1 MSTKMKK
8 NSSKEYSSD
17 FNKGRS
23 EIFSKLDT
31 KLNIIQ
37 NNLKTKM
44 CKAFEQT
51 GKCEYG
57 KKCHYAH
64 TKDELRKPPCMFK
77 SLCKKKNCPY
87 DHSDNIVLPTIP
99 EKIKSKKTK
108 KEIEPF
114 IITFSDTDDD
124 DEEEIERRR
133 KQEEERK
140 RYEDIEHSEYTQTFL
155 RRMMEIGEISK
166 DAFDAYIHRC
176 NQYSKK
182 CNMRDSN
189 NDSPVPFKKNNRDF
203 YNESPVPFKRDLP
216 QRSDIEI
223 PSPFKKTEIIEEGM
237 TVKIQTIEIKCN
249 TEQQSDKLIS
259 LLKDMKL
266 F

>member
-1 MSTKMKK
+1 MCSKIKK
-8 NSSKEYSSD
+8 TECSSD
-17 FNKGRS
+17 FNKGRT

-64 TKDELRKPPCMFK
+64 TKEELRKPPCMFK
-77 SLCKKKNCPY
+77 ELCKKKNCPY
-87 DHSDNIVLPTIP
+87 DHSKDIVLPTIP
-99 EKIKSKKTK
+99 EKIKPKKTK
-108 KEIEPF
+108 KEVEPF
-114 IITFSDTDDD
+114 IITFSDTDED
-124 DEEEIERRR
+124 DEELQERRM
-133 KQEEERK
+133 KKEEDRK
-140 RYEDIEHSEYTQTFL
+140 RYEEFMNSEYGMRMRSEMEESI
-155 RRMMEIGEISK
+155 RREYE
-166 DAFDAYIHRC
+166 YI
-176 NQYSKK
+176 KK

-189 NDSPVPFKKNNRDF
+189 SDSPVPFKKNNRNM
-203 YNESPVPFKRDLP
+203 YNDSPVPFKKDL
-216 QRSDIEI
+216 QMDSKIET
-223 PSPFKKTEIIEEGM
+223 PYPFKKTEITEEGM
-237 TVKIQTIEIKCN
+237 VVKIQTIEIKCN

-259 LLKDMKL
+259 LLKDMNL